1 MQGLLLTAVG
11 FKSGSPAALERLS
24 RTHQALW
31 MTTGQSTWPR
41 PFYIPLLH
49 IPAFFFKK
57 KKTQTFVFW
66 VDFFL
71 EKRKKEKNVLAIS
84 VCNSFCSASD
94 QHAAPSFSLSDVMQ
108 NSEEHNVPCST
119 VVFQ

>member
-57 KKTQTFVFW
+57 KKQTCNL
-66 VDFFL
+66 DFFL

-119 VVFQ
+119 IVFQ